1 MKRILCAGSVLLQ
14 TTVLA
19 SALLRAQAPAT
30 PPGLSG
36 QPLTMQQAVEYAR
49 VHSPAL
55 LGAQA
60 HVSAVRANEITAGLR
75 LNPNIVGEGQMVSL
89 SSSDSNGPDFYGIGL
104 QRVFEVGG
112 KRSLRLATARA
123 TTGVA
128 AAQAEDQRRLL
139 DFSVRLA
146 FTRMLQ
152 AKLALSIANEN
163 LSDYRRTVELM
174 KIRLDTGDVDRTD
187 FERVELQLAGFEN
200 DQTTAQL
207 NLTQASEQLQVLLG
221 EPAVNTSFDIVGAF
235 TLPKLTTALTDLENA
250 ALAARPDLVAAQ
262 RQVTANE
269 AAIRL
274 ADANGKTDPQLGAEF
289 ERSGT
294 ANTLGFNLQVPLRIF
309 DKNQGERER
318 ARREAESSRLLLQQQ
333 RNQVVSDVD
342 QAYAAYLAAFDQN
355 ARYAN
360 KYLAEAAH
368 VRDNLQFAY
377 RNGNA
382 TLLDYLSALQDYRL
396 TNLAA
401 LNAQANAQ
409 LALHQL
415 SYATATEVIP

>member
-1 MKRILCAGSVLLQ
+1 MKRLFLSAGVFLLQ
-14 TTVLA
+14 AVA
-19 SALLRAQAPAT
+19 YAQAPVST
-30 PPGLSG
+30 
-36 QPLTMQQAVEYAR
+36 QPMTMQQAVEYAR
-49 VHSPAL
+49 LHSPAI
-55 LGAQA
+55 LGARA
-60 HVSAVRANEITAGLR
+60 HASAVQAGEITAGLR
-75 LNPNIVGEGQMVSL
+75 LNPNIVGETTQTSL
-89 SSSDSNGPDFYGIGL
+89 SNTDPNGPPFYGIGL
-104 QRVFEVGG
+104 QRTFEVGG
-112 KRSLRLATARA
+112 KRSLRLAAARA

-128 AAQAEDQRRLL
+128 TAQVEDQRRLL
-139 DFSVRLA
+139 DFNVRLA

-152 AKLALSIANEN
+152 AKLALAIANDN
-163 LSDYRRTVELM
+163 LRDYRRTVELM
-174 KIRLDTGDVDRTD
+174 QVRLDAGDVDRTD

-200 DQTTAQL
+200 DGTTAQL

-221 EPAVNTSFDIVGAF
+221 EPAVIASFDIAGAF
-235 TLPKLTTALTDLENA
+235 ALPKLATPLTDLENA
-250 ALAARPDLVAAQ
+250 ALAARPDLIAAT
-262 RQVTANE
+262 RQVSANE
-269 AAIRL
+269 ATIRL
-274 ADANGKTDPQLGAEF
+274 ADANGKTDPQFGVEY
-289 ERSGT
+289 EHSGT
-294 ANTLGFNLQVPLRIF
+294 GSTVGGNLQIPLRMF
-309 DKNQGERER
+309 DRNQGERER

-382 TLLDYLSALQDYRL
+382 TLLDYLSALQDYRQ

-415 SYATATEVIP
+415 SYATATEVTP